1 MTQTNAH
8 PKRWLILGIMCLALV
23 VTGLDSLIVT
33 VALPSIQN
41 ELGASTGELQWVVGA
56 YALAFAAP
64 ILFAGG
70 MVDRFGRRL
79 GFLVGMLLLLLGSV
93 IAAFAGTPGILIA
106 ARVCMGLG
114 AAAIMPST
122 LSLIRHVFPPEERAK
137 AMGAWVG
144 VAALGVPL
152 GPVVGGLL
160 LQWFWWGSV
169 FVINTPIIAIAIIG
183 CLLIIPESQHK
194 DHPGL
199 DYVGFALS
207 VVGLLAI
214 VDGIIEAP
222 ERGWTSPMTIG
233 LIAIG
238 VIVMGMFFIWERRT
252 STPMLDRAVFRERR
266 FGGPLITISS
276 FTFAMFGMLFA
287 IMLYLQFGLGY
298 TPLVAG
304 LHLLA
309 MCTMMASAPLGT
321 QLPQRIGLASVSAIG
336 LVLVAVSLA
345 LLAIGDPPSS
355 LRVVIAIAIL
365 GVGAGFTTAPSTN
378 SVMEAAPAKQ
388 SGAGSAAADV
398 AFQLGGALGIAVLGS
413 IITSTYRA
421 LFDLP
426 GGLSGEELGRSAGD
440 SLGDTAAAAGHLA
453 PDQAEALMSIANAS
467 YHVGMSTALYVG
479 AGTSLIG
486 AFIVFLLLP
495 RTPSVPYLESA
506 PKAESTDSN

>member
-1 MTQTNAH
+1 MNTTNAH
-8 PKRWLILGIMCLALV
+8 PQRWLILGIMCLALV
-23 VTGLDSLIVT
+23 VTGLDSLIVA

-41 ELGASTGELQWVVGA
+41 ELGASVGQLQWIVGA

-93 IAAFAGTPGILIA
+93 TAAFAGTPEILIA

-114 AAAIMPST
+114 AAVIMPST

-152 GPVVGGLL
+152 GPVAGGLL

-169 FVINTPIIAIAIIG
+169 FVINIPIIAIAIIG
-183 CLLIIPESQHK
+183 CLLIIPESRNEN
-194 DHPGL
+194 HPGL

-222 ERGWTSPMTIG
+222 ERGWTSATTVG
-233 LIAIG
+233 LIG
-238 VIVMGMFFIWERRT
+238 VGVVIMLLFVMWERRT
-252 STPMLDRAVFRERR
+252 ATPMLSRALFRERR
-266 FGGPLITISS
+266 FGGPLITIST

-287 IMLYLQFGLGY
+287 VMLYLQFSLGY
-298 TPLVAG
+298 SPLVAG

-309 MCTMMASAPLGT
+309 MCTMMVSAPLGT
-321 QLPQRIGLASVSAIG
+321 QLPQRIGLATVSAVG
-336 LVLVAVSLA
+336 LVLVGCSLA
-345 LLAIGDPPSS
+345 LLAIGEPPSS

-378 SVMEAAPAKQ
+378 SVMEAAPAEQ

-413 IITSTYRA
+413 IVTSIYRA
-421 LFDLP
+421 LLDVPAAVP
-426 GGLSGEELGRSAGD
+426 GEAAQAAQD
-440 SLGDTAAAAGHLA
+440 SLGDAVAAADQLA
-453 PDQAEALMSIANAS
+453 PTQAEALMSAAS
-467 YHVGMSTALYVG
+467 SSFHTGMSVAMYVG
-479 AGTSLIG
+479 VGTSLLG
-486 AFIVFLLLP
+486 ALVVFLVLP
-495 RTPSVPYLESA
+495 RTPSVPYLTST
-506 PKAESTDSN
+506 AESETAGHS